1 MVGNAYSGEGPLRQ
15 QCGFLRAAPEG
26 ITKGS
31 ELNAAALGMFGEHLT
46 PGLCWDAGGG
56 CAAFRKH
63 YTGGEGRGGSVE
75 KKRSS
80 HVFQNW
86 IYCICNHL
94 ITFCSSSVTPLHAL
108 TSKCRAQGG
117 ACS

>member
-1 MVGNAYSGEGPLRQ
+1 MVGSAHSGEGPLRQ

-56 CAAFRKH
+56 AALPLGNITQEVKV
-63 YTGGEGRGGSVE
+63 GRG
-75 KKRSS
+75 R
-80 HVFQNW
+80 
-86 IYCICNHL
+86 
-94 ITFCSSSVTPLHAL
+94 
-108 TSKCRAQGG
+108 
-117 ACS
+117 